1 MIGLDTNVLARYCV
15 EDSTD
20 LQAARQRLAAGRL
33 IESGQAPMVCKTVV
47 LELDFARLAGKLGL
61 LPGVGLPRRR
71 ARNRC
76 HESPTHPAQKRR
88 VRTHPGNSTTT
99 SSPGCALRMRS
110 VPPCACATRR
120 HRFRP
125 RPTPP
130 AWRVRAL
137 SGR

>member
-1 MIGLDTNVLARYCV
+1 VIGLDTNVLARYCV

-76 HESPTHPAQKRR
+76 DESPTHPASEKARPDSPRQLHHHLQPRLR
-88 VRTHPGNSTTT
+88 VADAQRAAVG
-99 SSPGCALRMRS
+99 LRHQ
-110 VPPCACATRR
+110 AA
-120 HRFRP
+120 
-125 RPTPP
+125 
-130 AWRVRAL
+130 
-137 SGR
+137 